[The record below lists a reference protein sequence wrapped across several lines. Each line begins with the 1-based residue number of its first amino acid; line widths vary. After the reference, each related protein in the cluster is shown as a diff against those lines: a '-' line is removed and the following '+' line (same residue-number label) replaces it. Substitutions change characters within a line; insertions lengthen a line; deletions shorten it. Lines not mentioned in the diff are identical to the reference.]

1 MPISYTEISKPST
14 PTYSEVEPVAQN
26 FLLINSEDFLL
37 INASG
42 DRLLINQTRD
52 IGYTEITK
60 PSAPT
65 YTTLAKPS

>member
-1 MPISYTEISKPST
+1 MPSYTTIDKPT
-14 PTYSEVEPVAQN
+14 TTYSEIGEIAQS